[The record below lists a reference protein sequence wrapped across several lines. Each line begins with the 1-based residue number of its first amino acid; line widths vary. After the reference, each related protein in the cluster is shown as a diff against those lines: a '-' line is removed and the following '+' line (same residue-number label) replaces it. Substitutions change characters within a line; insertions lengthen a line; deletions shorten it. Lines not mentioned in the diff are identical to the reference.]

1 MGLTIAIIG
10 RPNVGKSTLFNRLV
24 GRQLALVH
32 ETPGV
37 TRDRRSAE
45 AQLSDLR
52 FTVIDTAGLEE
63 MPPESLE
70 GRMRSQTERAL
81 GDAQLVFFVI
91 DGRAGVTP
99 ADRHFAAWLRGADKP
114 VILVV
119 NKCEGKSAELILYEG
134 HALGFGEPVAI
145 SAAHGEGMADLYQA
159 IAKYARGDET
169 APQLDDEEVA
179 EAEDQTRPI
188 HLAIVGRPN
197 VGKSTLINRLLKEE
211 RVLTGPEPGITRDS
225 VAVPWVYRGRAIEL
239 VDTAGLRRR
248 AKIFDALEK
257 MSAAESLRVIRMAEV
272 VILVVDTQAIF
283 EQQDLAIARLVAE
296 EGRAMVIALN
306 KWDIA
311 ADRDAAARRLRDALD
326 ASLQQV
332 RGIPW
337 VAISALTGENIAAL
351 MPAVLGAYE
360 TWNRR
365 ISTSALNRWLE
376 RAIERHPPPAP
387 QGKAL
392 HIRYATQ
399 VKARPPSFV
408 LFMNKPELL
417 PETYLRYLANGL
429 REEFGLD
436 GVPLRLLPRGGR
448 NPFATKDGPS
458 GKRSRPSAKK
468 DRPAPK
474 KARPLPKK
482 NRSLPKKAG
491 PSGKTGPSGKR
502 GKTFGKKAGAS
513 DKRTRRR

>member
-91 DGRAGVTP
+91 DGRVGVTP
-99 ADRHFAAWLRGADKP
+99 GDRHFAAWLRGAGKP

-119 NKCEGKSAELILYEG
+119 NKCEGKSAESILYEG

-159 IAKYARGDET
+159 IAKYARGDEP
-169 APQLDDEEVA
+169 APQRESQIGDEEVA
-179 EAEDQTRPI
+179 EVEDQTKPI

-225 VAVPWVYRGRAIEL
+225 VAVPWVYRDRAIEL

-248 AKIFDALEK
+248 AKIHETLEK

-337 VAISALTGENIAAL
+337 VTISALTGENIAAL

-392 HIRYATQ
+392 HIRYMTQ

-429 REEFGLD
+429 REAFELE

-448 NPFATKDGPS
+448 NPFATKDGPP
-458 GKRSRPSAKK
+458 GKRQRPSAKK
-468 DRPAPK
+468 GRPV
-474 KARPLPKK
+474 
-482 NRSLPKKAG
+482 PKKAG
-491 PSGKTGPSGKR
+491 PLKKAGRLQKKMGPSKKKGR
-502 GKTFGKKAGAS
+502 TFEKKAGAS
-513 DKRTRRR
+513 AKRSRRR